1 MGRRK
6 ACHDQEMEG
15 GESERGGNGDGGIHV
30 EDYQIPRN
38 CDDKFFYNGRKASVK
53 LLIDT
58 KTNKVL
64 FAEGGK
70 GFIDFLFYIL
80 SLPIGAVVRLLNKG
94 TMAPIPAKR
103 IFGCSRMNSLNQYH
117 IYLTED
123 PQTSCPECKSRMS
136 MKLNY
141 VGSDVMDENLLS
153 YDGYVKGVVT
163 CMIMDDLV
171 VKPMS
176 TISSITILNQFRV
189 KDVGSLE
196 EKVGSP

>member
-1 MGRRK
+1 MTRK
-6 ACHDQEMEG
+6 WK
-15 GESERGGNGDGGIHV
+15 GEKVKGGGNGDGRIHV

-103 IFGCSRMNSLNQYH
+103 IFGCSR
-117 IYLTED
+117 
-123 PQTSCPECKSRMS
+123 
-136 MKLNY
+136 
-141 VGSDVMDENLLS
+141 SDVMDENLLS